1 MFKKGVAIF
10 LSLFFLVSSSYLSF
24 ATHFCG
30 GHAFKHALLL
40 NTSNFG
46 CGMEQNEATSCENQP
61 QLTEKNCC
69 DTQLVQYSIKD
80 NFQHSETEVNP
91 QQQAKSLLNV
101 AIILFTLPII
111 EENFI
116 PFKTYKVPLPEKDI
130 SVLFQ
135 SFII

>member
-1 MFKKGVAIF
+1 MFKKLSSIF
-10 LSLFFLVSSSYLSF
+10 LALFFLVSSSHLSF

-40 NTSNFG
+40 NTSDFG
-46 CGMEQNEATSCENQP
+46 CGMEQNEAASCENQP

-80 NFQHSETEVNP
+80 NFQTSKAEVNL
-91 QQQAKSLLNV
+91 QQQATSLLNV
-101 AIILFTLPII
+101 AIVLFTLPII

-116 PFKTYKVPLPEKDI
+116 PFKTYKVPLPDKDI
-130 SVLFQ
+130 PVLFQ
-135 SFII
+135 SFLI